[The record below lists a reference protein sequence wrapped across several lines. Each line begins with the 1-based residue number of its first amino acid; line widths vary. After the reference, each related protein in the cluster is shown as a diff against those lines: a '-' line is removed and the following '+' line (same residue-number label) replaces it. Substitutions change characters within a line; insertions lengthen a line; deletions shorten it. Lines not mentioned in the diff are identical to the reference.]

1 MYVYTHTNTYLV
13 NYIYM
18 YENYFVTHG
27 EMLLRI
33 SFSVF
38 RNPVVR
44 DQEVM
49 TGKPKW
55 PIN

>member
-1 MYVYTHTNTYLV
+1 
-13 NYIYM
+13 M